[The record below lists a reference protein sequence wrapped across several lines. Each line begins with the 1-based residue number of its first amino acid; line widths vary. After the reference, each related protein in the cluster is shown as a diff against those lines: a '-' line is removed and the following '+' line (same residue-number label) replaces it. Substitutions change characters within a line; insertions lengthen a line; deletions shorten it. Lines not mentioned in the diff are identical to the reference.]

1 MQTLKL
7 TKKYEKYP
15 EYKDSGA
22 EWLGKIPKDWDVK
35 MVKHVAEIIPSN
47 IDKLTKE
54 GETTVRLCNYT
65 DVYNNEKIGS
75 KIVTSLMVASAS
87 ERQIQKLT
95 LQKDDVIITKDS
107 ETPDDIGIPAF
118 VSENLPGVVCGYH
131 LAIIRPK
138 YVNGRYLDSF
148 FRTQSAKTQFFI
160 SANGLTRYALGIGD
174 IGGTTMPVPPEDIQ
188 IKIAKYLNEKTSS
201 IDQIIEKK
209 EKQVELLKE
218 EIISIAQNEQM
229 NGKGKAIRMRD
240 LFKLAEEPIEL
251 EDYSEYIALGLYNRG
266 RGLFHKDPQ
275 LGKDIKESDFY
286 KVMPRDLIISGQ
298 FAWEGAVALAGK
310 SESKCVVS
318 HRYYLLRDG
327 VIKTEYL
334 LALLMTKFGDHIL
347 NEASRGS
354 AGRNRP
360 LNIKIL
366 LKEKIRVPS
375 KEVEMKIELLLMK
388 MGLVRNNVKKSIE
401 LLEEYKSSLISN
413 VVTGKIKV

>member
-1 MQTLKL
+1 
-7 TKKYEKYP
+7 
-15 EYKDSGA
+15 
-22 EWLGKIPKDWDVK
+22 
-35 MVKHVAEIIPSN
+35 
-47 IDKLTKE
+47 
-54 GETTVRLCNYT
+54 
-65 DVYNNEKIGS
+65 
-75 KIVTSLMVASAS
+75 
-87 ERQIQKLT
+87 
-95 LQKDDVIITKDS
+95 
-107 ETPDDIGIPAF
+107 
-118 VSENLPGVVCGYH
+118 
-131 LAIIRPK
+131 
-138 YVNGRYLDSF
+138 
-148 FRTQSAKTQFFI
+148 
-160 SANGLTRYALGIGD
+160 
-174 IGGTTMPVPPEDIQ
+174 MPVPPEDIQ

-240 LFKLAEEPIEL
+240 LFQLAEEPIEL